1 MYCLKIIANSSKKP
15 LLELTHFYFLFIVE
29 EHNFKKYS
37 HLSADQLGVNYDY
50 QTIMHYGPKAFSK
63 NGKQTIKAIG
73 NDGIELGQMLTLSA
87 SDTIQINALY
97 DCASKKLFSLISDV
111 IINRITLTSGII
123 IINQSMHNE
132 L

>member
-1 MYCLKIIANSSKKP
+1 M
-15 LLELTHFYFLFIVE
+15 THFCFFSIVE

-97 DCASKKLFSLISDV
+97 DCASKQLFSLISNV
-111 IINRITLTSGII
+111 IINRSTALTSRLII
-123 IINQSMHNE
+123 MNP
-132 L
+132 